1 MIGGVEIS
9 GIVFDEQQ
17 NAWLNTEKGVFYILH
32 ATGEVRKLPNTE
44 GLRNNSNGTFQLGTD
59 HQIYCGIQGYI
70 LRLRPS
76 ELLKVSNQNIR
87 IHFSEA
93 SIMGSPYFFHLT
105 TSGQKEM
112 VIQPSQNQF
121 SVDYSIINYDG
132 DNQYYYRL
140 DGLMNGWQKNE
151 NGHLAFYNL
160 SPGKY
165 TLRVKGGNS
174 FGELLSS
181 EDRVVI
187 VVEPHWWQ
195 TIWFWLLC
203 GLVAVS
209 ATAYLLRRRIVLIRR
224 EAAFKQK
231 ILETE
236 MTALRSQMNP
246 HFIFNSLNSIE
257 NFMMQNEK
265 RLAISYLNKFARLI
279 RMILDSSRAELVPLT
294 KDLEALKLYVD
305 LEQLRFKNKFN
316 FRLEVNPELLRDN
329 YRVPPLL
336 IQPYVENA
344 IIHGIAH
351 SEKKRSLC
359 FRHRYSS

>member
-1 MIGGVEIS
+1 
-9 GIVFDEQQ
+9 
-17 NAWLNTEKGVFYILH
+17 
-32 ATGEVRKLPNTE
+32 
-44 GLRNNSNGTFQLGTD
+44 
-59 HQIYCGIQGYI
+59 
-70 LRLRPS
+70 
-76 ELLKVSNQNIR
+76 
-87 IHFSEA
+87 
-93 SIMGSPYFFHLT
+93 
-105 TSGQKEM
+105 M

-351 SEKKRSLC
+351 SEKKDLYVSVTVTLLDEYIQYIVLDNGIGRQMSGSYNQQNKPNHKSLGPGDNIRTDKNIQQRKPGQWTGHHNG
-359 FRHRYSS
+359 FV